1 MACSTQP
8 IQSETSSNKMINQGS
23 NRMTN
28 LEIIKSTYEG
38 SSSEENGRN
47 LQKHIADDIK
57 WKEADG
63 FPLSG
68 TYIGFK
74 EIEQK
79 VFSQLATQWTDYR
92 FIVDGYVADG
102 DHVFAYGTYHGV
114 FNKTGKVFSAR
125 VAHLW
130 TLKNHKIISFEQFV
144 DSVP

>member
-1 MACSTQP
+1 
-8 IQSETSSNKMINQGS
+8 
-23 NRMTN
+23 MTN

-57 WKEADG
+57 WKKADG

-102 DHVFAYGTYHGV
+102 DYVFAYGTYRGV
-114 FNKTGKVFSAR
+114 FNKTGKVFSAESR
-125 VAHLW
+125 IYGH
-130 TLKNHKIISFEQFV
+130 
-144 DSVP
+144 